1 MLDIHYSILD
11 IQDSFIP
18 ILIPPNVLL
27 VKNKI
32 GEESPKRVVLVSE
45 SCYLNGI
52 KDQPLSHVLLTART
66 TEDDLRQA
74 FEAFGQVISVKI
86 LRNRVTGES
95 NGIGFVGMSVS
106 DEAQTAISELNGK
119 NLKGNAIKV
128 EEGKRVISHSSD
140 QGKREGFGG
149 DRGGRGDRNRR
160 DSSDRGDRNRR
171 DSSDRGGRS
180 GRRY

>member
-1 MLDIHYSILD
+1 MNIYAGNLS
-11 IQDSFIP
+11 
-18 ILIPPNVLL
+18 
-27 VKNKI
+27 
-32 GEESPKRVVLVSE
+32 SE
-45 SCYLNGI
+45 
-52 KDQPLSHVLLTART
+52 T

-95 NGIGFVGMSVS
+95 NGIGFVGMPVS
-106 DEAQTAISELNGK
+106 DEAHTAISELNGK
-119 NLKGNAIKV
+119 ILKGSTIKV

-140 QGKREGFGG
+140 QGKREGFGS
-149 DRGGRGDRNRR
+149 DRGG
-160 DSSDRGDRNRR
+160 RGDRNRR